1 MPDRLIGHA
10 IQAAD
15 LAQGLG
21 LTPLVAPAVG
31 TAAVPSWTISAFS
44 RAGTRISNSPV
55 SSATPAAQRSAS
67 VRSAGPVEQGRYRH
81 FTAG

>member
-15 LAQGLG
+15 LTQGLG

-31 TAAVPSWTISAFS
+31 TAARAILDDIRVFS
-44 RAGTRISNSPV
+44 GGYPD
-55 SSATPAAQRSAS
+55 Q
-67 VRSAGPVEQGRYRH
+67 
-81 FTAG
+81 